1 MLAFYEVSMAE
12 QMDSVLIC
20 IGETTQRRKT
30 RSSRKRKS
38 ERMNQV
44 NKARAAKGTK
54 NIHGYIDIH
63 QEEGLQHNEQHI

>member
-1 MLAFYEVSMAE
+1 MLALYEVSMAE
-12 QMDSVLIC
+12 QMDSVLIW

-30 RSSRKRKS
+30 RSSRKRTS
-38 ERMNQV
+38 EQMNQL

-54 NIHGYIDIH
+54 KIHGYTDIH